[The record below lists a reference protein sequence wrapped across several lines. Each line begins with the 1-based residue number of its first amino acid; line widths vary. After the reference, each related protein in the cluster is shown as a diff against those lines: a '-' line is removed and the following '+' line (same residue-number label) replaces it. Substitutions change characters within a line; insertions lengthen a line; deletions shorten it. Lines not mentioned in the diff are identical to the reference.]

1 MGQKKNSKIILII
14 IILLVLLIL
23 MAGLAYTYF
32 ATDLFKGN
40 KELFFKYVSQ
50 IGDDN
55 EGFVESSL
63 KEYLNKRKNTPYLDN
78 GDISVNITSNFE
90 QKQFENTNKTNL
102 TFEGQ
107 VDNTNYQIQQNI
119 SLNYSEDINF
129 PIVFRK
135 IGDIYGIQTE
145 YIGSKFIAADS
156 SSKNMETEEIEYF
169 EKIQKFYEVQLSQEE
184 KQHIKNTY
192 LNILN
197 QELQDTNFSKIEE
210 TDSKGYKLTLNGEEI
225 KNLSIKL
232 LETLKNDQITLEK
245 INEYLKVYKNS
256 FKITTDD
263 IDEIIEN
270 LNMGSEIVNNTFE
283 IVVYQSKGKVNS
295 ILIKTNEEEINIQKK
310 LAGDE
315 LQYDIKLNPDFNDKT
330 LIIEFFAKFAGL
342 QSMQNITENYE
353 LTFGDENIKYQ
364 YNYNNNIEFTENIN
378 IESFNNNN
386 CLRIDK
392 MVEEERNSF
401 INAVIQRITNVTQ
414 NQIEKL
420 GVDENPLVNA
430 IPQLD
435 TYINRLDSINN
446 SGMEEV
452 EISTFNQKFENYEST
467 SLKGVT
473 VKGLLSTI
481 ELNNE
486 TNSENENKKIKEI
499 HFDGE
504 EYEVTEQNIILI
516 KSSVETETEY
526 RVEFE
531 RDEDTGI
538 IYRAVINKK

>member
-1 MGQKKNSKIILII
+1 MLHVLPMKKKWPN
-14 IILLVLLIL
+14 
-23 MAGLAYTYF
+23 
-32 ATDLFKGN
+32 
-40 KELFFKYVSQ
+40 
-50 IGDDN
+50 
-55 EGFVESSL
+55 
-63 KEYLNKRKNTPYLDN
+63 
-78 GDISVNITSNFE
+78 ISVNITSNFE